1 MSGIMSLVISIYN
14 VGLADNIVTIWFSAW
29 VFALSLAFPVIFV
42 ISPLVHRMVSKATG
56 EVP

>member
-1 MSGIMSLVISIYN
+1 MSLVISIYN